1 MAKKEEKIELP
12 EILPLIPIK
21 DMVIYPYMNIPIII
35 GRDFSVRGVEE
46 SLTKDRFIFLVTQKD
61 PSQETPSPEE
71 IYSIGTIALIMR
83 MLKLSDGRVQILVQG
98 ISKAEILEF
107 ISQTPVYVV
116 KVKHLQEQVMKDLSP
131 ELESLLNRVREKIG
145 QILPLK
151 NLPIEISTITNNIND
166 PGRLADL
173 VASNLRLKLEEMQQV
188 FEMLDPIARLKKID
202 EYLAREL
209 EVSTMQ
215 VKIQSQATEGID
227 RSQREFFLRE
237 QMKVIQAELGDLD
250 ERVEEITELREKI
263 EKAGM
268 PREAFK
274 EASRQLKRLEQ
285 MHPDA
290 AEATV
295 TRTYLDWLVELPWKI
310 TTTDNLDLK
319 KVKEVLDS
327 DHYDI
332 DQVKERIIEYLA
344 VRKLKKRMKG
354 PILCFVGPPGVGK
367 TSLGRSIAKALGRK
381 FVRISLGGIRDEAE
395 IRGHRRTYVGALPG
409 RIIQGIKEAG
419 STNPVFMMDEIDKL
433 GADFRGDPSAA
444 LLEVLDPEQNFS
456 FIDHYLHLPYNLSEV
471 MFLLTANVLD
481 TIPSTL
487 RDRMEILT
495 LPGYTSEEKLQIA
508 LQYLLPRQLEA
519 NGLSQEKL
527 DFYSSAI
534 MDIITSFTKEAGL
547 RNLEREIAS
556 VCRKIARKI
565 AEGQK
570 TRFKITSQNLPT
582 YLGPPRF
589 LPEEEQS
596 SDEIGV
602 ATGLAWTAEGGEI
615 LHVEVTTMP
624 GEGKLL
630 LTGHLGDVMKESAQ
644 AALTYARARTKELRI
659 DENFYEKLDIHIHIP
674 AGAIPKDG
682 PSAGVTIATALTS
695 ALTKIPVRRDVA
707 MTGEVTLRGRI
718 LPIAGLKEKALAAL
732 RYGIKDV
739 LIPARNKKDLEEI
752 PSYVKKKLNFT
763 LLKNMDEI
771 INIALVKS

>member
-1 MAKKEEKIELP
+1 MAKEEGKMEIP

-35 GRDFSVRGVEE
+35 GRDFSIRSVEE
-46 SLTKDRFIFLVTQKD
+46 ALTKDRFIFLVTQKD
-61 PSQETPSPEE
+61 PSQENPSPDE
-71 IYSIGTIALIMR
+71 IYTIGTVALIVR

-98 ISKAEILEF
+98 ISKAEISEF
-107 ISQTPVYVV
+107 RSHTPVCMV
-116 KVKHLQEQVMKDLSP
+116 KVKQLKEPIIKNITP
-131 ELESLLNRVREKIG
+131 ELESLLKRVREKIG
-145 QILPLK
+145 EILPLK

-173 VASNLRLKLEEMQQV
+173 IASNLRLKLEEMQKV
-188 FEMLDPIARLKKID
+188 FEILDPMARLGRI
-202 EYLAREL
+202 EELLAREL

-215 VKIQSQATEGID
+215 IKIQSQAREGID

-250 ERVEEITELREKI
+250 ERVEEISELREKI
-263 EKAGM
+263 EKAGL
-268 PREAFK
+268 PREAFQ

-310 TTTDNLDLK
+310 STKDNLNLI
-319 KVKEVLDS
+319 KVREVLDA

-344 VRKLKKRMKG
+344 ITKLKKKMKG

-409 RIIQGIKEAG
+409 RIIQGMKEAG
-419 STNPVFMMDEIDKL
+419 SHNPVFMMDEIDKI
-433 GADFRGDPSAA
+433 GIDFRGDPSAA

-456 FIDHYLHLPYNLSEV
+456 FTDHYLHLPFDLSKV
-471 MFLLTANVLD
+471 MFLMTANVLD
-481 TIPSTL
+481 TIPPTL

-508 LQYLLPRQLEA
+508 LQYLLPRQLEE
-519 NGLSQEKL
+519 NGLRQERVA
-527 DFYSSAI
+527 FSSSAI
-534 MDIITSFTKEAGL
+534 MDIITSYTKEAGL

-570 TRFKITSQNLPT
+570 RGFKITNQNLAG
-582 YLGPPRF
+582 YLGPPHY

-596 SDEIGV
+596 GDEIGV

-630 LTGHLGDVMKESAQ
+630 LTGHLGEILKESAH
-644 AALTYARARTKELRI
+644 AALTYARARTQELKI
-659 DENFYEKLDIHIHIP
+659 DDNFHENLDIHIHIP
-674 AGAIPKDG
+674 AGAVPKDG
-682 PSAGVTIATALTS
+682 PSAGVTITTALVS
-695 ALTKIPVRRDVA
+695 ALTKIPVRHDVA

-718 LPIAGLKEKALAAL
+718 LPISGLKEKALAAL
-732 RYGIKDV
+732 RYGIKNV
-739 LIPARNKKDLEEI
+739 LIPARNKKDLDEL
-752 PSYVKKKLNFT
+752 PSYVRRKLNFT
-763 LLKNMDEI
+763 LVNNMDEI
-771 INIALVKS
+771 INIALVWN